1 LFIGTVVFDLHLPG
15 ITSLKEK
22 RRRLK
27 PLLSRLQSRF
37 NISIAEVGYNDDLRM
52 AQVGAAIV
60 TNDKRFADQVIAKIA
75 ETVRSE
81 PEINVSDYRVEIL

>member
-1 LFIGTVVFDLHLPG
+1 M
-15 ITSLKEK
+15 
-22 RRRLK
+22 K
-27 PLLSRLQSRF
+27 PLLARLQSRF
-37 NISIAEVGYNDDLRM
+37 NISVAEVGLNDSLQM

-81 PEINVSDYRVEIL
+81 PEINISDFRVEIL

>member
-1 LFIGTVVFDLHLPG
+1 LFIGTVVFDLYLPG
-15 ITSLKEK
+15 IASLKEK

-27 PLLSRLQSRF
+27 PLLSRLRSRF
-37 NISIAEVGYNDDLRM
+37 NISIAEVGYNDSLQR

-75 ETVRSE
+75 DSVGNEA
-81 PEINVSDYRVEIL
+81 EINMSDYRVEIL